1 MMQNNDYEV
10 QRSDTLYLLFFFW
23 SLCLYYVTD
32 LIKKLDYV
40 YWLLLFLVRIKFGHA
55 QITVTKIGIPMS
67 ETVCINPWM
76 SDVVSCQWAEVDFR
90 IVK

>member
-1 MMQNNDYEV
+1 MIMKYKQAIHYIC
-10 QRSDTLYLLFFFW
+10 FFFW

-40 YWLLLFLVRIKFGHA
+40 YWLLLFLIRIKFGHA
-55 QITVTKIGIPMS
+55 QISVTKIGIPMS

-76 SDVVSCQWAEVDFR
+76 SDVVPCQWAEVDFR